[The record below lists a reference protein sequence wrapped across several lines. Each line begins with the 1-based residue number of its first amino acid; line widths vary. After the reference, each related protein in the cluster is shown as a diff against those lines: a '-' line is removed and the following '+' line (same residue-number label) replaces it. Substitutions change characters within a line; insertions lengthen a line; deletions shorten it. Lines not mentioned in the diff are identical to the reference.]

1 MKYVC
6 DFINLIDFL
15 TQIDKEYM
23 KLVEFQDQEPTQMV
37 DPKVQDLSIDLD
49 LAQEEISLIL
59 KHQDQVP
66 MNHWA
71 ILKLP
76 KKDSLWSQE
85 DHKL

>member
-66 MNHWA
+66 MNH
-71 ILKLP
+71 
-76 KKDSLWSQE
+76 
-85 DHKL
+85 